1 MLDLDK
7 IYDTF
12 FGLQAASAFAI
23 VLAALAGLLLA
34 LTPTVLVTVP
44 AVIGYVAGEPGLR
57 RWKAFSRSLAFVLG
71 TATTFGAYGLVFG
84 LAGRRLAPLFG
95 ENGFLVAGVVM
106 VLLGLAM
113 LAKYRFKPLKAAL
126 ATPDRKVQSFLGAY
140 LLGLPFGLVGSAC
153 PCAIPVVLAM
163 LMYAGT
169 IGSPWF
175 GAALLF
181 VFALVRGLPVLLAGT
196 FTGLLKDV
204 KVFTRWQ
211 SRLETASGVLL
222 VVSGTAFVGQKFGT
236 DAAVVAAGL
245 AALGVVGWLI
255 ATKRRTRPDPETGP
269 KEEGAL
275 LVDTEISTPGMVC
288 EGCADTLTTALMA
301 LQAVH
306 KVVPDVKQK
315 RIQVFYNPERMTEDR
330 LRERVAEMGFS

>member
-12 FGLQAASAFAI
+12 WGLQAAPAFALL
-23 VLAALAGLLLA
+23 LAAAAGLLLA

-44 AVIGYVAGEPGLR
+44 AVMGYVAGEPGLR
-57 RWKAFSRSLAFVLG
+57 RWKAFTRSLAFVLG
-71 TATTFGAYGLVFG
+71 TATTFGAYGLIFG
-84 LAGRRLAPLFG
+84 LAGRRLALLFG
-95 ENGFLVAGVVM
+95 ENGFVIAGVVM

-113 LAKYRFKPLKAAL
+113 LAKYRFRTLKAAL
-126 ATPDRKVQSFLGAY
+126 ATPERKVQSFLGAY

-163 LMYAGT
+163 LLYAGT
-169 IGSPWF
+169 IGGPWF

-204 KVFTRWQ
+204 RAFTRWQ

-222 VVSGTAFVGQKFGT
+222 VVLGTAFVGQKFGT
-236 DAAVVAAGL
+236 EVAAAAAGL
-245 AALGVVGWLI
+245 AALGI
-255 ATKRRTRPDPETGP
+255 AVCLVATRLWTRPDSEAGP
-269 KEEGAL
+269 KEESAL

-288 EGCADTLTTALMA
+288 EGCADTLSTALMA

-306 KVVPDVKQK
+306 KVVPDVKRKQ
-315 RIQVFYNPERMTEDR
+315 IQVFYDPARMTEDR
-330 LRERVAEMGFS
+330 LRERIGEMGFL